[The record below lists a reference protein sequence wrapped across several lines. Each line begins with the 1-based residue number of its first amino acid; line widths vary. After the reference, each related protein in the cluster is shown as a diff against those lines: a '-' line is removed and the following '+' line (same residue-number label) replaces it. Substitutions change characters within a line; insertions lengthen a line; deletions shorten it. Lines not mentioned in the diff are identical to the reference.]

1 MNPTPDSASADLQQ
15 TIADLQRQLAE
26 ARAERDESEAQK
38 AALAEVLVLINSSP
52 GDLAPVFDEVL
63 E

>member
-1 MNPTPDSASADLQQ
+1 LLRRGPNVT
-15 TIADLQRQLAE
+15 
-26 ARAERDESEAQK
+26 SEAQK
-38 AALAEVLVLINSSP
+38 AALAEVLVVINSST

>member
-1 MNPTPDSASADLQQ
+1 VNPTPDSASADLQQ
-15 TIADLQRQLAE
+15 TIADLQRQRSE
-26 ARAERDESEAQK
+26 AGAERDESGAQK
-38 AALAEVLVLINSSP
+38 GALAEVLGVINSSP

>member
-15 TIADLQRQLAE
+15 TIADLQRQPAE
-26 ARAERDESEAQK
+26 ARERDESEAQK
-38 AALAEVLVLINSSP
+38 SALAEVLAVINSSL
-52 GDLAPVFDEVL
+52 GDLAPVFDEIL